1 VFALILAREAA
12 MPHAASTIR
21 IIVVMG
27 VSGSGKTTVGQLVA
41 TRLGDVFVDADQLHT
56 PANVAKMQQGIP
68 LDDAD
73 REPWLEAIEATIQR
87 HRGAGHGL
95 VVACSALKASYRD
108 RLGGGDVAFPFL
120 SGDHDLLR
128 ERLAAR
134 KGHFFDPHLLDS
146 QLATLE
152 EPAGADTYRADIRQP
167 PAHIVDAFLAWL
179 AHR

>member
-1 VFALILAREAA
+1 

-27 VSGSGKTTVGQLVA
+27 VSGSGKTTVGQLLA
-41 TRLGDVFVDADQLHT
+41 ARLGDIFVDADQLHT
-56 PANVAKMQQGIP
+56 PANVAKMKEGIP

-73 REPWLEAIEATIQR
+73 REPWLEAIEETIET
-87 HRGAGHGL
+87 HRRAGHGL
-95 VVACSALKASYRD
+95 VVACSALKAVYRE
-108 RLGGGDVAFPFL
+108 RLGGADVAFLFL
-120 SGDHDLLR
+120 SGDYALLR

-152 EPAGADTYRADIRQP
+152 EPQGNEAYRADIHDTA
-167 PAHIVDAFLAWL
+167 AHIVDGFLVWL
-179 AHR
+179 GHR